1 MIFAQTS
8 PNTKKKRE
16 RPTGNNALPTGAPA
30 SRAPNRYFPTKGM
43 CYSKEALINHY
54 M

>member
-16 RPTGNNALPTGAPA
+16 RPSVKHYYLSGAPA